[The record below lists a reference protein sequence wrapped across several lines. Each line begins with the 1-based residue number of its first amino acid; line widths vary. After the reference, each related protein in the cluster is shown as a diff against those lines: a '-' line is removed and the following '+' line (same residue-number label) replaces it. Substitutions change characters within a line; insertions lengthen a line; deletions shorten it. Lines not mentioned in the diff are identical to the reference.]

1 MGNFS
6 NKLFSNFVVSAT
18 TYKQL
23 QYNSKF
29 FKDEEESR
37 RVNEKLRPGK
47 PKNAGD
53 LFGIDGNF
61 KKLDID

>member
-1 MGNFS
+1 MSFNFS
-6 NKLFSNFVVSAT
+6 TESIYTEIQENAEYFV
-18 TYKQL
+18 
-23 QYNSKF
+23 
-29 FKDEEESR
+29 EEEATK

-47 PKNAGD
+47 PKSAND